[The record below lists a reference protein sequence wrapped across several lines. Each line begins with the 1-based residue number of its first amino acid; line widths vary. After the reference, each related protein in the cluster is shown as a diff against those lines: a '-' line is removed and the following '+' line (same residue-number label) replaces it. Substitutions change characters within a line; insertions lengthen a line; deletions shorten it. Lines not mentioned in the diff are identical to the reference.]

1 MNKAFITP
9 SDLHNSLEAAI
20 TQKCAEADSGLRVSP
35 LVENG
40 PGLNAGD
47 HTRGPLLLFGGNVL
61 LSQWLYFHWEAP
73 GVASFT
79 HGHSWHRSAGT
90 RQLS

>member
-20 TQKCAEADSGLRVSP
+20 TQNCAEADYGFPVSP
-35 LVENG
+35 LLENG
-40 PGLNAGD
+40 SGLNAAA
-47 HTRGPLLLFGGNVL
+47 HTRGPLLLFGGSAP
-61 LSQWLYFHWEAP
+61 LSQWLYFHCEAP

-79 HGHSWHRSAGT
+79 HGHSWHRSSGT
-90 RQLS
+90 HQLS